1 MKKSSSVYNVSKKNP
16 TSVQKIPRPMNCFM
30 TYRVEKQQH
39 IVEQCPGA
47 NHRDISKIV
56 AKWWRELP
64 AAEKEPY
71 RIKAAKAKAE
81 HLEKYP
87 EYKFCPKKKASKP
100 RPYKKRPENQFT
112 ARDFENKHQ
121 LFSLYHD
128 GKLPDPSTP
137 RPTEYDECE
146 FLLDNK
152 PVKQPSRSTKSK
164 KKASLDQEQYPSPAS
179 SYPGRNDDHQ
189 LELFDNQQASN
200 LQYHSPHSAGLLF
213 PPVNALYYG
222 GSSVPSQSV
231 YSASASPYS
240 TGQHYTHEDPSMA
253 ETTISYQ
260 LYPDHYGYAD
270 VQPAVYGY
278 PVQYHYTNPRPCY
291 GYNAEAIFADPSSCH
306 PLDTHDS
313 HQSGFT
319 NGYLIAPTLLTTPF
333 YY

>member
-1 MKKSSSVYNVSKKNP
+1 
-16 TSVQKIPRPMNCFM
+16 MNCFM

-56 AKWWRELP
+56 AKWWREL
-64 AAEKEPY
+64 AAEEKEPY

-137 RPTEYDECE
+137 RPSEYDDCN

-152 PVKQPSRSTKSK
+152 PAKLPSKSTKSSK
-164 KKASLDQEQYPSPAS
+164 KKTSLEHEQYPSPTS

-189 LELFDNQQASN
+189 FELSEAHT
-200 LQYHSPHSAGLLF
+200 LQYPSPQITGLLF
-213 PPVNALYYG
+213 PPVNSLYYG
-222 GSSVPSQSV
+222 GSSSAPPQSV

-240 TGQHYTHEDPSMA
+240 TGHHYGHEDPTMSESA
-253 ETTISYQ
+253 VSYQ
-260 LYPDHYGYAD
+260 LYPEHYGYTEA
-270 VQPAVYGY
+270 PAPVYSY
-278 PVQYHYTNPRPCY
+278 PVQYHYTSPASYY
-291 GYNAEAIFADPSSCH
+291 GYQAEAIFADPSSCH

-313 HQSGFT
+313 LQNGF
-319 NGYLIAPTLLTTPF
+319 NSSYLTAPTLLTTPF
-333 YY
+333 YYQ